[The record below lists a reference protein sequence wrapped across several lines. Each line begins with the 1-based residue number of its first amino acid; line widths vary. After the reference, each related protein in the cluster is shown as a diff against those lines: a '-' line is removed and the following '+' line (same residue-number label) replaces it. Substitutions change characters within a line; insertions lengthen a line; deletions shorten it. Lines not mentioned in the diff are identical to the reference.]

1 MIKDKEFI
9 EKHVIVPILTPY
21 TPYGIDSTGSTFV
34 ASFPECFA
42 FRSLGTQVSFL
53 QEASIFISHNASIQ
67 ICREREVARRQD
79 FDMILMDLAG
89 FLILS
94 LRVETFSDYDKG
106 EDNRPMF
113 PRLYSPYVNLSPLS
127 LRRRKEDALLRPRGN
142 GSQQSTIHITRETYR
157 EGKMTACSPAKIC
170 GGGSCRLERGMSG
183 WLGEAGISYLQ
194 LATLRLS
201 GWFSSRFSDRW
212 EPIFPR
218 GRNKVDGE
226 KLRRESSLCPVSRRA
241 AAGVV
246 VASHEGAWDGVGFL
260 LTKENQKARGIK
272 IDKRNRFS
280 KRESPS
286 GGPNSGVFISP
297 CNIHGLIPQISGP
310 VPKPSLRLE

>member
-1 MIKDKEFI
+1 M
-9 EKHVIVPILTPY
+9 Y
-21 TPYGIDSTGSTFV
+21 
-34 ASFPECFA
+34 
-42 FRSLGTQVSFL
+42 
-53 QEASIFISHNASIQ
+53 
-67 ICREREVARRQD
+67 
-79 FDMILMDLAG
+79 
-89 FLILS
+89 
-94 LRVETFSDYDKG
+94 
-106 EDNRPMF
+106 

-127 LRRRKEDALLRPRGN
+127 LRRQKEDALLRPRGN

-183 WLGEAGISYLQ
+183 RLGEAGISYLQ

-201 GWFSSRFSDRW
+201 W

-260 LTKENQKARGIK
+260 LYTRRGS
-272 IDKRNRFS
+272 D
-280 KRESPS
+280 
-286 GGPNSGVFISP
+286 
-297 CNIHGLIPQISGP
+297 
-310 VPKPSLRLE
+310 LRDQ

>member
-1 MIKDKEFI
+1 
-9 EKHVIVPILTPY
+9 
-21 TPYGIDSTGSTFV
+21 
-34 ASFPECFA
+34 
-42 FRSLGTQVSFL
+42 
-53 QEASIFISHNASIQ
+53 
-67 ICREREVARRQD
+67 
-79 FDMILMDLAG
+79 MILMDLAS

-94 LRVETFSDYDKG
+94 LRVETFSDYDKE
-106 EDNRPMF
+106 EDNRPMY

-127 LRRRKEDALLRPRGN
+127 LRRQKEDALLRPRGN

-183 WLGEAGISYLQ
+183 RLGEAGISYLQ

-201 GWFSSRFSDRW
+201 GWFSSRFSDRLW
-212 EPIFPR
+212 T
-218 GRNKVDGE
+218 
-226 KLRRESSLCPVSRRA
+226 
-241 AAGVV
+241 
-246 VASHEGAWDGVGFL
+246 
-260 LTKENQKARGIK
+260 TKENQKAGGIK

>member
-53 QEASIFISHNASIQ
+53 QEASIFISHNAS
-67 ICREREVARRQD
+67 RARSSTSTRFRYD
-79 FDMILMDLAG
+79 SHGSCWL
-89 FLILS
+89 LILS

-106 EDNRPMF
+106 EDNRPMY

-127 LRRRKEDALLRPRGN
+127 LRRQKEDALLRPRGN

-183 WLGEAGISYLQ
+183 RLGEAGISYLQ

-260 LTKENQKARGIK
+260 LTKENQKAGGIK